1 MREISGAKA
10 IMKAIQI
17 TEFGGPE
24 KMSLIDI
31 ADPVPGDGEVLLDVL
46 KIGINYADTHQVENS
61 YLSAQT
67 LPLIPGIEVVGRT
80 AEGTRVLA
88 LVSSGGYAEKAT
100 AHKGALIPIPDA
112 VSDED
117 ALCMLVQGS
126 TAWHVLKTMAHQ
138 KPGESV
144 VIHAA
149 AGGVGVIA
157 IQLAKMWGAKVIAV
171 ASSQEKR
178 DLALSLGADVAID
191 AKDPD
196 LKSAIIAA
204 NGGKRVDIV
213 LEMVGGPTFDKSLE
227 SLAHFGRLITYGM
240 ASREA
245 PTAIAPGALMAG
257 TKTVS
262 GFWLSHCFA
271 KPELFHDVIAEL
283 FTMIAAGT
291 LRPVIG
297 ARFGLSQAVEAHTQ
311 MRSRGSTGKITLDP
325 QR

>member
-1 MREISGAKA
+1 M
-10 IMKAIQI
+10 MKAIQI

-31 ADPVPGDGEVLLDVL
+31 AEPVPADGEVLLDVL
-46 KIGINYADTHQVENS
+46 SIGINYADTHQVENS

-80 AEGTRVLA
+80 PDGSRVLA
-88 LVSSGGYAEKAT
+88 LVSSGGYAQKAT
-100 AHKGALIPIPDA
+100 AHKGALIPVPDS

-126 TAWHVLKTMAHQ
+126 TAWHILKTMGHL

-144 VIHAA
+144 VVHAA

-157 IQLAKMWGAKVIAV
+157 IQLAKLWGAKVIAV
-171 ASSQEKR
+171 ASTQEKR
-178 DLALSLGADVAID
+178 DLALSLGADIAID
-191 AKDPD
+191 ANDPD

-213 LEMVGGPTFDKSLE
+213 LEMVGGQTFDKSLE
-227 SLAHFGRLITYGM
+227 ALAHFGRLITYGM
-240 ASREA
+240 ASRVA
-245 PTAIAPGALMAG
+245 PTSVAPGSLMAG

-271 KPELFHDVIAEL
+271 KPELFHHVIAEL
-283 FTMIAAGT
+283 FTMIADGRV
-291 LRPVIG
+291 RPVIG
-297 ARFGLSQAVEAHTQ
+297 ARFGLSEAIQAHEQ

-325 QR
+325 AR

>member
-1 MREISGAKA
+1 MSGAKEM
-10 IMKAIQI
+10 MKAIQI

-24 KMSLIDI
+24 KMALIDI

-80 AEGTRVLA
+80 PDGKRFLA

-100 AHKGALIPIPDA
+100 ANKGAMIPIPDA

-157 IQLAKMWGAKVIAV
+157 IQLAKMWEEL
-171 ASSQEKR
+171 QM
-178 DLALSLGADVAID
+178 
-191 AKDPD
+191 
-196 LKSAIIAA
+196 A
-204 NGGKRVDIV
+204 ND
-213 LEMVGGPTFDKSLE
+213 S
-227 SLAHFGRLITYGM
+227 
-240 ASREA
+240 
-245 PTAIAPGALMAG
+245 
-257 TKTVS
+257 
-262 GFWLSHCFA
+262 
-271 KPELFHDVIAEL
+271 
-283 FTMIAAGT
+283 
-291 LRPVIG
+291 
-297 ARFGLSQAVEAHTQ
+297 
-311 MRSRGSTGKITLDP
+311 
-325 QR
+325 

>member
-1 MREISGAKA
+1 
-10 IMKAIQI
+10 MKAIQI

-31 ADPVPGDGEVLLDVL
+31 ADPVPGDGEILLEVL
-46 KIGINYADTHQVENS
+46 KIGINYADTHQVEDS

-80 AEGTRVLA
+80 PDGKRVLA

-100 AHKGALIPIPDA
+100 AHKGVLIPIPDV

-178 DLALSLGADVAID
+178 DLALSLGADVAVD
-191 AKDPD
+191 ANDPD

-213 LEMVGGPTFDKSLE
+213 LEMVGGPTFDRSLE
-227 SLAHFGRLITYGM
+227 SLAHFGRLITYGNG
-240 ASREA
+240 
-245 PTAIAPGALMAG
+245 TTGYKIKNGVNAG
-257 TKTVS
+257 KVVGHIT
-262 GFWLSHCFA
+262 
-271 KPELFHDVIAEL
+271 
-283 FTMIAAGT
+283 
-291 LRPVIG
+291 RPKSEI
-297 ARFGLSQAVEAHTQ
+297 
-311 MRSRGSTGKITLDP
+311 
-325 QR
+325 